1 MKPIRPLLHS
11 SSRLPV
17 PRPIAVAMKTAI
29 AALFVAGAGYAS
41 AADEAAVAAKP
52 AATETVTEELI
63 RLLSDRNALSKTDAE
78 RLIRRLQTEKPAQPT
93 VETAAPA
100 STATPP
106 GAAAPATA
114 TAAGDT
120 KPTDPKDPKNRVRVI
135 YLPDSEKQ
143 RIREELKD
151 EVLATARA
159 ENWAQPSALPEWI
172 KNIKLDGDL
181 RLREDVILLD
191 KDNDPFQINYQAIN
205 SGNPFNVSSSAVNQP
220 LPPLLNTTEDRQ
232 ATRFRLRLGLL
243 ANVSDDISATVRLT
257 TGNTVNPLSP
267 NQTVGNANNKFQ
279 LLIDRA
285 FLNYHPLAGLNLYG
299 GRIPNPWFGT
309 NLVWDENLGFDGL
322 ATRYSHGVGDNVT
335 AYSTFGA
342 FVIENTAFDF
352 PSTSALK
359 AGSRDASLFGFQMG
373 ADWKVDDGLTAKGAV
388 AFYDYENL
396 DGELSSP
403 CVAPTNAF
411 SCDTDESRP
420 TFLQK
425 GNTLFALRN
434 LQLQTSTD
442 PQFQYFGLASK
453 FRILD
458 VNGELDYR
466 IGGPLHAIFNAD
478 VAWNTAYD
486 AGKVLAREPVN
497 NFGPEV
503 SVPKFDS
510 NGNPVLDSTGKQVVE
525 KQQFYK
531 GGDLAYLL
539 RFKIGYPDI
548 AERNQWNLTVG
559 YRRLETD
566 SVVDALTDADFHLGG
581 TNSKGYYIFANYGF
595 SHRAW
600 FTLKW
605 LSATEATGVR
615 YSADLLQL
623 DINAR
628 F

>member
-1 MKPIRPLLHS
+1 MNSQHLQPVAPAMKPIRPLQHS

-78 RLIRRLQTEKPAQPT
+78 RLIRRLQTEKPSQPQ
-93 VETAAPA
+93 VETATPA
-100 STATPP
+100 TTTTP
-106 GAAAPATA
+106 GAAVPATA

-120 KPTDPKDPKNRVRVI
+120 KPADPKDPKNRVRVI

-181 RLREDVILLD
+181 RLREDVIFLD
-191 KDNDPFQINYQAIN
+191 QANDPFQINYQAIN

-322 ATRYSHGVGDNVT
+322 ATRYSHGIGDSLT

-420 TFLQK
+420 TFVQK

-466 IGGPLHAIFNAD
+466 IGGPLHATFNAD

-486 AGKVLAREPVN
+486 AGKIRARSPVN
-497 NFGPEV
+497 NFDAG
-503 SVPKFDS
+503 D
-510 NGNPVLDSTGKQVVE
+510 N
-525 KQQFYK
+525 YR
-531 GGDLAYLL
+531 GGDLAYLA

-548 AERNQWNLTVG
+548 AERNQWNLLVG

-600 FTLKW
+600 FTIKW
-605 LSATEATGVR
+605 LSATEATGAP
-615 YSADLLQL
+615 YAADLLQL

>member
-1 MKPIRPLLHS
+1 MKPIRPLLPTPTLM
-11 SSRLPV
+11 SSRPPV
-17 PRPIAVAMKTAI
+17 ARPVAVAMKTAI
-29 AALFVAGAGYAS
+29 AALFVAGAGHAG
-41 AADEAAVAAKP
+41 AADEAAAAP
-52 AATETVTEELI
+52 AATKAAAAETVTEELI
-63 RLLSDRNALSKTDAE
+63 RLLSDRNALSKDDAA
-78 RLIRRLQTEKPAQPT
+78 RLIRRLQTEKP

-100 STATPP
+100 TTTTPAAPTPASTT
-106 GAAAPATA
+106 AAA
-114 TAAGDT
+114 
-120 KPTDPKDPKNRVRVI
+120 DPKDPKGRVRVI
-135 YLPDSEKQ
+135 YLPDAEKQ

-172 KNIKLDGDL
+172 KNIKIDGDL

-205 SGNPFNVSSSAVNQP
+205 SGNPFNVSDSAVNQP
-220 LPPLLNTTEDRQ
+220 LPPLLNTTQDRQ
-232 ATRFRLRLGLL
+232 ATRFRLRLNLL
-243 ANVSDDISATVRLT
+243 ANVSDDMSATMRLT

-267 NQTVGNANNKFQ
+267 NQTVGNANNKF
-279 LLIDRA
+279 LFLIDRA
-285 FLNYHPLAGLNLYG
+285 FLNYHPLPGLNLYG

-322 ATRYSHGVGDNVT
+322 ATRYSHGIGEHLT

-352 PSTSALK
+352 PSTDALK
-359 AGSRDASLFGFQMG
+359 ISSRDASLFGFQAG
-373 ADWKVDDGLTAKGAV
+373 ADWKVDDSLTAKAAV

-403 CVAPTNAF
+403 CVAPTAAF

-420 TFLQK
+420 TFVQK
-425 GNTLFALRN
+425 GNSLFALRDP
-434 LQLQTSTD
+434 LLQTSTD

-458 VNGELDYR
+458 FTGELDYR
-466 IGGPLHAIFNAD
+466 IGGPLHATFTGD

-486 AGKVLAREPVN
+486 AGKVLARGPVN
-497 NFGPEV
+497 NFGPDV
-503 SVPKFDS
+503 SVPKFDG
-510 NGNPVLDSTGKQVVE
+510 NGNPVLDSTGKQVFDT
-525 KQQFYK
+525 QQFYK
-531 GGDLAYLL
+531 GGNLAYLL
-539 RFKIGYPDI
+539 RFKVGYPDI

-595 SHRAW
+595 SHHAW
-600 FTLKW
+600 FTVKW
-605 LSATEATGVR
+605 LSATEATGTR
-615 YSADLLQL
+615 YSADLLQF